1 MDKKMLE
8 PIVENIAIKASSVL
22 INTTKKLITGVLQ
35 KTVGRTQAADEA
47 IDKLMDGI
55 SGRVYEMVADKI
67 RKAVDFG
74 HDEIVKPIID
84 KQPDSRPESQPES
97 RNFRELLGKPDGEP
111 KASASMDDAK
121 TALDRIEEKLRE
133 RIKSGN

>member
-22 INTTKKLITGVLQ
+22 INTAKKVITGVLQ

-84 KQPDSRPESQPES
+84 KQPDSRPESQPEKP
-97 RNFRELLGKPDGEP
+97 NFRELLGKTDGET